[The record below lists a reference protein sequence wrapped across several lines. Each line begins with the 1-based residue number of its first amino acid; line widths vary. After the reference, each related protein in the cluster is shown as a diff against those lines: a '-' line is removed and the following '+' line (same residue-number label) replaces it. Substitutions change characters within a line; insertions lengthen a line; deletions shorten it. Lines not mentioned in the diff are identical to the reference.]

1 MHKKLVSALYLKHG
15 KAVTSFQDA
24 EPYKGGDA
32 VELASHY
39 SNLGADLL
47 LVFDLSESG
56 ADAAAD
62 ARHDESLTL
71 EREIVRRVDVPVWGL
86 GNIKRVED
94 VKKIL
99 YTGARKA
106 VLNFSKASN
115 MEMLEEVSKRFGKDK
130 IGVCIDTRRGE
141 SLDEESRKSISAYAS
156 VLVVLAD
163 ATVCG
168 SGRLDAPDLQGLS
181 KVVVVETAAGSQAAA
196 AGTETSAAAQ
206 DGAAGTVKDA
216 CAGVAQDGA
225 AGTGT
230 DACAGVAQAT
240 AAGTGKTEISNIP
253 QLPPEDRLRLLLR
266 DDVEGLCEE
275 SLRDPSTDIMQL
287 KADLR
292 SKGADLNF
300 FECSVGWD
308 DLKKDDK
315 GLVPCVVQDYKNEQ
329 VLMVAYMNRESFEK
343 TVRTGVM
350 TYWSRSRKELWIK
363 GETSGHYQYVREL
376 LIDCDNDTLLAKVLQ
391 IGAACHTG
399 NRSCFYRTVL
409 KKDYVDRSPMKVL
422 EQVYGVITDRKAHP
436 KEGSY
441 TNYLFDKGIDKIL
454 KKCGEE
460 ATEIVIAAKNPNPE
474 EVRYEMADFLYHMMV
489 LMAERGLTWE
499 DIAEEL
505 ANRE

>member
-1 MHKKLVSALYLKHG
+1 MHKKLVSALYLKHRQ
-15 KAVTSFQDA
+15 AVTSFQDA

-206 DGAAGTVKDA
+206 DG
-216 CAGVAQDGA
+216 
-225 AGTGT
+225 
-230 DACAGVAQAT
+230 

>member
-1 MHKKLVSALYLKHG
+1 MPGNKETDMHKKLVSALYLKHG
-15 KAVTSFQDA
+15 KAVTSFRDA

-168 SGRLDAPDLQGLS
+168 SGRVDAPDLQGLS

-206 DGAAGTVKDA
+206 DGAAGT
-216 CAGVAQDGA
+216 
-225 AGTGT
+225 
-230 DACAGVAQAT
+230 
-240 AAGTGKTEISNIP
+240 GKTG
-253 QLPPEDRLRLLLR
+253 D
-266 DDVEGLCEE
+266 
-275 SLRDPSTDIMQL
+275 
-287 KADLR
+287 
-292 SKGADLNF
+292 
-300 FECSVGWD
+300 
-308 DLKKDDK
+308 
-315 GLVPCVVQDYKNEQ
+315 
-329 VLMVAYMNRESFEK
+329 
-343 TVRTGVM
+343 
-350 TYWSRSRKELWIK
+350 
-363 GETSGHYQYVREL
+363 
-376 LIDCDNDTLLAKVLQ
+376 
-391 IGAACHTG
+391 
-399 NRSCFYRTVL
+399 
-409 KKDYVDRSPMKVL
+409 
-422 EQVYGVITDRKAHP
+422 AH
-436 KEGSY
+436 
-441 TNYLFDKGIDKIL
+441 
-454 KKCGEE
+454 
-460 ATEIVIAAKNPNPE
+460 
-474 EVRYEMADFLYHMMV
+474 
-489 LMAERGLTWE
+489 
-499 DIAEEL
+499 
-505 ANRE
+505 

>member
-15 KAVTSFQDA
+15 KAVTSFRDA

-181 KVVVVETAAGSQAAA
+181 KAVVVETAAGSQAAA

-206 DGAAGTVKDA
+206 DG
-216 CAGVAQDGA
+216 
-225 AGTGT
+225 
-230 DACAGVAQAT
+230 

-287 KADLR
+287 KTDLR

>member
-206 DGAAGTVKDA
+206 DG
-216 CAGVAQDGA
+216 
-225 AGTGT
+225 
-230 DACAGVAQAT
+230 

>member
-15 KAVTSFQDA
+15 KAGTSFQDA

-39 SNLGADLL
+39 STLGADLL

-206 DGAAGTVKDA
+206 DGAAGT
-216 CAGVAQDGA
+216 
-225 AGTGT
+225 
-230 DACAGVAQAT
+230 
-240 AAGTGKTEISNIP
+240 GKTEISNIP

-350 TYWSRSRKELWIK
+350 TYWSRSRQELWIK

>member
-181 KVVVVETAAGSQAAA
+181 KAVVVETAAGSQAAA

-206 DGAAGTVKDA
+206 DG
-216 CAGVAQDGA
+216 
-225 AGTGT
+225 
-230 DACAGVAQAT
+230 

-287 KADLR
+287 KTDLR